1 MDNLTSPSPSEIS
14 QNTMAYDI
22 VKSDLPPGEKTFNRI
37 FEEIATV
44 TGAAF
49 ETSASAIRLIL
60 FHVYTNTSILERLR
74 EEITTATAESSKSWP
89 LPLQTLE
96 QLPYLT
102 AVLMEGLRLSPA
114 LGTRTPRVSDKDLF
128 YESWRIPSGTPI
140 GMTVLLMHTDESIY
154 PEPMRFDPERWLGD
168 RRTSEKTFGP
178 FSRGTRNCLGM

>member
-1 MDNLTSPSPSEIS
+1 
-14 QNTMAYDI
+14 MAYDI
-22 VKSDLPPGEKTFNRI
+22 VKSSLPPSEKTFNRI

-49 ETSASAIRLIL
+49 ETSASTIRLIL
-60 FHVYTNTSILERLR
+60 FHVYTNISILDRLR
-74 EEITTATAESSKSWP
+74 EEITIATAASSSKSWP

-128 YESWRIPSGTPI
+128 YESWRIPAGTPV

-154 PEPMRFDPERWLGD
+154 PDPMCFDPERWLGD
-168 RRTSEKTFGP
+168 RKTSEKTFGP

>member
-1 MDNLTSPSPSEIS
+1 
-14 QNTMAYDI
+14 MAYEI
-22 VKSDLPPGEKTFNRI
+22 VKSSLPPGEKTFNRI

-49 ETSASAIRLIL
+49 ETSASTIRLIL
-60 FHVYTNTSILERLR
+60 FHVYTNTNILDRLR
-74 EEITTATAESSKSWP
+74 AEITTTTVESSSKSWP

-128 YESWRIPSGTPI
+128 YESWRIPAGTPV
-140 GMTVLLMHTDESIY
+140 GMTVLLMHTDENIY
-154 PEPMRFDPERWLGD
+154 PNPMCFDPERWLDD
-168 RRTSEKTFGP
+168 RKTSEKTFGP